1 MSHPRKRH
9 ATIMA
14 MESQKKAAAEAE
26 AVEGILTVA
35 SSATR
40 VGNKSANASNESATT
55 AVVGSRVSES
65 ASLSVQPEAE
75 GNGHQGMDVA
85 DDSDD
90 SSGEDDDEEEDV
102 HYFSSSHGASNNGA
116 AAAAAVPA
124 PAASGRKAAQSKASA
139 AAAVLA
145 AATAAAAAVS
155 TSGGGSAGDNGVAA
169 AAAGA
174 HSSGGKSLM
183 PNLQRKHWTKEMV
196 KNAPFIT
203 IAFFFVV

>member
-116 AAAAAVPA
+116 AAAAVPA
-124 PAASGRKAAQSKASA
+124 TAASGRKAAQSKASA

-169 AAAGA
+169 AAGA

-196 KNAPFIT
+196 KNALFIT
-203 IAFFFVV
+203 ISFFFVA